1 MVEEDG
7 PNVVQMTV
15 EREETSSTLIR
26 PDFDF
31 VVVPPRYE

>member
-7 PNVVQMTV
+7 PNVVQMAI
-15 EREETSSTLIR
+15 EREKTSSALIR
-26 PDFDF
+26 PDFDL